1 MTKETTVRAVFLD
14 YQSMK
19 PEELDFERLAGATS
33 EFVTHDSTPPEL
45 VIERIQDFDVVILNK
60 VRFERTHFEAAPDLK
75 LILVSATGTDNVD
88 KQAAAAHGVVVC
100 NVTAYGTS
108 SVSQHTLMLML
119 MVATQAERYRNDV
132 KASRWPKS
140 SMFCLMDYPIIDL
153 EGRTLGIIGFGELGR
168 AVGRLAQ
175 SFGMRIIV
183 MGRDNIEYAEDSE
196 RVSFDKLLELSDF
209 VSLHGLLNEQTQ
221 KMMNREA
228 FQKMKQGSFF
238 INTARGGLVDE
249 DALCDA
255 LESGHL
261 AGAGIDVLTT
271 EPPSKE
277 SRLLNCKH
285 PNLVITPHC
294 AWASLESRQRI
305 VDIMQTNLEAFV
317 EGAPINRVA

>member
-1 MTKETTVRAVFLD
+1 MRAVFLD

-33 EFVTHDSTPPEL
+33 EFVTHAATPPEL
-45 VIERIQDFDVVILNK
+45 VIERIREFDVVILNK
-60 VRFERTHFEAAPDLK
+60 VKFERSHFEAAPDLK

-88 KQAAAAHGVVVC
+88 KRAAVDHGVVVC
-100 NVTAYGTS
+100 NVAAYGTS

-132 KASRWPKS
+132 KASRWSKS

-153 EGRTLGIIGFGELGR
+153 EGRTLGIIGFGELGK
-168 AVGRLAQ
+168 AVGKLAEA
-175 SFGMRIIV
+175 FGMRVIV
-183 MGRDNIEYAEDSE
+183 MGRDGIDYANNSE
-196 RVSFDKLLELSDF
+196 RVSFDRLLEQSDF
-209 VSLHGLLNEQTQ
+209 VSLHGLLTEKTQ
-221 KMMNREA
+221 KMMNHEA
-228 FQKMKQGSFF
+228 FQKMKQGSYF

-261 AGAGIDVLTT
+261 AGAGLDVVVT
-271 EPPSKE
+271 EPPGEE
-277 SRLLNCKH
+277 SRLLNCTH
-285 PNLVITPHC
+285 PNLVITPHS

-305 VDIMQTNLEAFV
+305 IDIMQINLEAFV
-317 EGAPINRVA
+317 EGAPVNRVA

>member
-1 MTKETTVRAVFLD
+1 MRVVFLD

-19 PEELDFERLAGATS
+19 PEDLDFEGLAGATS
-33 EFVTHDSTPPEL
+33 EFITHAATPPEL
-45 VIERIQDFDVVILNK
+45 VIERIQDFDIVILNK
-60 VRFERTHFEAAPDLK
+60 VKFERSHFEAAPDLK

-88 KQAAAAHGVVVC
+88 KQAAVDHGVVVC

-119 MVATQAERYRNDV
+119 MIATQAERYRNAV
-132 KASRWPKS
+132 KASRWSTS

-153 EGRTLGIIGFGELGR
+153 EGRTLGIIGFGELGQ
-168 AVGRLAQ
+168 AVGKLAEA
-175 SFGMRIIV
+175 FGMRVIV
-183 MGRDNIEYAEDSE
+183 MGRNGVEYTDSSE
-196 RVSFDKLLELSDF
+196 RVSFDKLLEQSDF

-221 KMMNREA
+221 RMMNREA

-261 AGAGIDVLTT
+261 AGVGLDVVTT
-271 EPPSKE
+271 EPPKE
-277 SRLLNCKH
+277 ASRLLNCTH
-285 PNLVITPHC
+285 PNLVITPHS

-317 EGAPINRVA
+317 EGAPVNRVA

>member
-1 MTKETTVRAVFLD
+1 VRAVFLD

-60 VRFERTHFEAAPDLK
+60 VKFERTHFEAAPDLK